1 MTVEDIKSA
10 DIESLEEWFED
21 GTWKSFPEDA
31 QRELL
36 ARISDY
42 RVRNSGEWDTPI
54 EEVFKTP
61 KVQKMIRKGFFDDM
75 EEYLIDPK
83 ESTVN
88 VIGHP
93 CLPFQIFK
101 SDSA

>member
-1 MTVEDIKSA
+1 MEA
-10 DIESLEEWFED
+10 WFED
-21 GTWKSFPEDA
+21 DTWESFPEDA

-61 KVQKMIRKGFFDDM
+61 KVQKMIREGFFDDM

-83 ESTVN
+83 E
-88 VIGHP
+88 
-93 CLPFQIFK
+93 
-101 SDSA
+101 

>member
-1 MTVEDIKSA
+1 MTVEDIKRA

-42 RVRNSGEWDTPI
+42 RVRN
-54 EEVFKTP
+54 
-61 KVQKMIRKGFFDDM
+61 
-75 EEYLIDPK
+75 
-83 ESTVN
+83 
-88 VIGHP
+88 
-93 CLPFQIFK
+93 
-101 SDSA
+101 

>member
-1 MTVEDIKSA
+1 MTVEDIKRA

-61 KVQKMIRKGFFDDM
+61 KVQKMIREGFLM
-75 EEYLIDPK
+75 TWK
-83 ESTVN
+83 NT
-88 VIGHP
+88 
-93 CLPFQIFK
+93 
-101 SDSA
+101 

>member
-1 MTVEDIKSA
+1 MTVEDIKRA

-21 GTWKSFPEDA
+21 DTWKSFPEDA

-54 EEVFKTP
+54 
-61 KVQKMIRKGFFDDM
+61 
-75 EEYLIDPK
+75 
-83 ESTVN
+83 
-88 VIGHP
+88 
-93 CLPFQIFK
+93 
-101 SDSA
+101 

>member
-10 DIESLEEWFED
+10 DTESLEEWFED

-54 EEVFKTP
+54 ILLRRILLRNFLV
-61 KVQKMIRKGFFDDM
+61 KMF
-75 EEYLIDPK
+75 
-83 ESTVN
+83 
-88 VIGHP
+88 
-93 CLPFQIFK
+93 
-101 SDSA
+101 

>member
-10 DIESLEEWFED
+10 DTESLEEWFEN
-21 GTWKSFPEDA
+21 GSWKSFPEDA

-42 RVRNSGEWDTPI
+42 RVHNSGEWDTPI

-61 KVQKMIRKGFFDDM
+61 KVQKMIREGFFDDM

-83 ESTVN
+83 E
-88 VIGHP
+88 
-93 CLPFQIFK
+93 
-101 SDSA
+101 